1 MDLNTLDFGSVEG
14 VNPIEPRLVERLPT
28 TSSNKV
34 LTLIDKQI

>member
-1 MDLNTLDFGSVEG
+1 MDLNTLDFGSVE

-28 TSSNKV
+28 TTSNKV